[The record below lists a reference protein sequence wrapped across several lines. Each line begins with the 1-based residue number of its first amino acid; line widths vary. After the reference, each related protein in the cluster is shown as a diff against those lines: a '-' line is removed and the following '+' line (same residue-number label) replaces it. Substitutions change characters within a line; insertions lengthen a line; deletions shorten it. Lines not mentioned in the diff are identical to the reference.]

1 MSIFNPIAFIG
12 EYILGAT
19 PGAPLAQDSN
29 GQLISGLSVIELTAT
44 ADATTTSNTPA
55 LLTGMT
61 VTPAAGT
68 YMTWFSSSTQSNG
81 TNCTQTFA
89 MYVGGTI
96 KSDSSRT
103 IQPYDG
109 GTLAAATA
117 TGSIAINGYITVTGS
132 QTVEI
137 HWSTAGGTATCHQ
150 RTLNLLR
157 IT

>member
-1 MSIFNPIAFIG
+1 MPIVNPVAFIG
-12 EYILGAT
+12 EEVLGST
-19 PGAPLAQDSN
+19 VGAPLAADTN
-29 GQLISGLSVIELTAT
+29 GQLVSGLTVLEFSAT

-61 VTPAAGT
+61 TTPVAGS
-68 YMTWFSSSTQSNG
+68 YLVWFSASTQSNG
-81 TNCTQTFA
+81 TNCTQTFGL
-89 MYVGGTI
+89 YVGGTL
-96 KSDSSRT
+96 KADSSRT

-117 TGSIAINGYITVTGS
+117 TGAVAINAKITVTGS
-132 QTVEI
+132 QLVEI

-157 IT
+157 II